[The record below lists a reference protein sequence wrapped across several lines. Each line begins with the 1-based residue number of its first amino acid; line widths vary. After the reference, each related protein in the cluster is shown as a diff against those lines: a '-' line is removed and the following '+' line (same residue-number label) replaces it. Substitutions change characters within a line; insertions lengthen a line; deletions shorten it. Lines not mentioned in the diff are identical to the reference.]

1 MLRGGLF
8 GRAAPFGQRAGWKRG
23 MEEFIDN
30 VTKPGEY
37 PIAGSCSAFFL
48 FFFNFPPSLRPL
60 PPLVD
65 LNLCGEMWSSTH
77 EQIVLCCD
85 DFLLPRFSAFPF

>member
-30 VTKPGEY
+30 ATKPGEY
-37 PIAGSCSAFFL
+37 PIAGS
-48 FFFNFPPSLRPL
+48 
-60 PPLVD
+60 
-65 LNLCGEMWSSTH
+65 
-77 EQIVLCCD
+77 
-85 DFLLPRFSAFPF
+85 

>member
-8 GRAAPFGQRAGWKRG
+8 GRVAPFGQRSGWKRG

-37 PIAGSCSAFFL
+37 PIAGTSI
-48 FFFNFPPSLRPL
+48 
-60 PPLVD
+60 
-65 LNLCGEMWSSTH
+65 SSN
-77 EQIVLCCD
+77 IKIILG
-85 DFLLPRFSAFPF
+85 